1 MVIFI
6 TPIKARLVLFI
17 RLFNTLHLIRSDSGG
32 EEKMNQ
38 SRRKTKFLVLVT
50 MFCSIQVI
58 LMLTPP
64 GYIPLGPV
72 RATTMHIPVILAGI
86 LLGIKGGAITGFVFG
101 ISSVMINTLTP
112 TITSFVFTPFYSLGD
127 YSGNF
132 WSLVIAI
139 GPRVLLGILAAVIYQ
154 VFKNR
159 GEKLSLIGSG
169 VTALVC
175 TLIHSILVL
184 GMIYVFFG
192 PSYAAAKGVEVSAL
206 FGLLLGLITTNS
218 VLEAVV
224 AVVIVTPLTK
234 VLEPLTKKV
243 M

>member
-17 RLFNTLHLIRSDSGG
+17 LLFNTLHLIRSDSGG

-58 LMLTPP
+58 LMLTPL

>member
-38 SRRKTKFLVLVT
+38 SRRKTKLLVLVM

-58 LMLTPP
+58 LMLTPL